1 MKTKHTQK
9 LTNSNQ
15 RKCRKNGENAK
26 AFLRPSKRTIK
37 VFLGIVMI
45 PAILATASVYQFDKE
60 TPDPDPQKE
69 LESFKLADGF
79 EVTLFASEPMVAKP
93 IQMNWD
99 EDGRLWVVSSTAYPH
114 LKTGEEANDKIFVLE
129 DTDGDG
135 KADKS
140 TLFAEG
146 LMTPT
151 GILPGDGGVYVA
163 NSTEILH
170 LVDTDGDGKAD
181 TRRQVLTGFG
191 TGDTHHLIHTF
202 RWGPEGRLY
211 FNQSIYIYSHV
222 ETPFGT
228 KRLESGGVWK
238 LHPQTLELDVYARG
252 LVNPWGLQF
261 DKWGQ
266 SFLTDGA
273 GGEGINYAFPGA
285 SFLTALGA
293 ERTIRGLNPGQ
304 PKHSG
309 LDIVSGS
316 HLPESWQG
324 SAITNDFRAN
334 RINRFQLEEQGSGY
348 ASKQVEDLMWTDNI
362 AFRPVDISVG
372 PDGAIY
378 VADWYNPI
386 IQHGEVDFHDP
397 RRDQERGR
405 IWRIVAKDKPLVKV
419 PKLSKASIPELLDAL
434 KLPEDW
440 TRSQAKQVL
449 KNRGA
454 QEVIPLLEKWVDNL
468 DKNDANYEHQQL
480 EALWVYQSLDMVNQ
494 PLLNSLLNAKVHN
507 ARAAALRALQLW
519 HNKVPD
525 VQALLSKAVTDP
537 HAQVRL
543 EAVIALRLLNTAE
556 AERTALMAL
565 AQPMDEFLDFA
576 LWQTTRELE
585 PKWLEKVKTDP
596 SFLGDA
602 KKTVYALKSV
612 SDADAVAQLVQLY
625 QDGKV
630 PEEYEK
636 DVLSSM
642 AKYGTV
648 ADLDLLFNLALNGN
662 SNQDKGVAA
671 QLRALEEAIGQRKVK
686 PAREL
691 DRIVSFFVNEDE
703 GVATSAINLVGLW
716 KLEGL
721 NDQLVQ
727 LAHNSN
733 ENNKKAALKSL
744 ATIGSTESKAALMG
758 LTSAKNPDNLRIL
771 ATAQWVSVEATEA
784 SNMAVALL
792 KTLPAETDATTLF
805 QALLANKESV
815 SAFSTAVNAKKIPEN
830 QAKAARQVAQRQL
843 AASRHKDEDVIIL
856 KKALESSGGTLPPE
870 RTPQQP
876 SDEEIAT
883 LATEVKGFGDPDLG
897 EAIYRKVELSCQPC
911 HAIGGAGG
919 LIGPDLSS
927 LGTSS
932 PVETIIRSILYPNES
947 IKEGFEMKKVVKN
960 DESEVLGYLVSDR
973 NSEVVIRDMSGKEV
987 TIAKAQIKVIEK
999 VPGSLMPPGL
1009 TTALEKEEFINLVAF
1024 LSRIGETG
1032 TFRVPNERYVRRWR
1046 AITPNQALGSR
1057 LSAEGLNVI
1066 AEAETKAP
1074 ARPIYSK
1081 VSGELPVADLP
1092 IIEVANK
1099 GYSIVKFDLEVL
1111 NKGNVKLALN
1121 TTSGITAWAGQTDLK
1136 FTENGV
1142 LVNLPQGI
1150 QQITLAIDR
1159 TVVKDGVLSIQ
1170 LQDAVTDAAQTRLVM
1185 GQ

>member
-1 MKTKHTQK
+1 MRTKDNQK
-9 LTNSNQ
+9 LAASDSEVS
-15 RKCRKNGENAK
+15 KEK
-26 AFLRPSKRTIK
+26 AGNTKGFLRPSKRTIK
-37 VFLGIVMI
+37 VFFGMVMI
-45 PAILATASVYQFDKE
+45 PVAILATASVYQFDKDVP
-60 TPDPDPQKE
+60 TPDPEKE
-69 LESFKLADGF
+69 LESFNVADGF
-79 EVTLFASEPMVAKP
+79 EVTLFASDPMVAKP

-114 LKTGEEANDKIFVLE
+114 LKTGEEANDKIFILE

-140 TLFAEG
+140 TIFAEG

-170 LVDTDGDGKAD
+170 LIDTDGDGKAD

-228 KRLESGGVWK
+228 KRLEGGGVWK
-238 LHPQTLELDVYARG
+238 LHPQTLELDVYAKG

-285 SFLTALGA
+285 TFLTALGA
-293 ERTIRGLNPGQ
+293 ERIIRGLNPGQ

-309 LDIVSGS
+309 LDVISGR

-324 SAITNDFRAN
+324 SVITNDFRAN
-334 RINRFQLEEQGSGY
+334 RINRFELEEQGSGY
-348 ASKQVEDLMWTDNI
+348 ASKQVEDLMWTNNV
-362 AFRPVDISVG
+362 AFRPVDITVG

-397 RRDQERGR
+397 RRDQQHGR
-405 IWRIVAKDKPLVKV
+405 IWRIVAKDRPLVKV
-419 PKLSKASIPELLDAL
+419 PKLSKASILELLDAL

-454 QEVIPLLEKWVDNL
+454 ENVIPALENWVANL
-468 DKNDANYEHQQL
+468 DEKDKNYEHQQL
-480 EALWVYQSLDMVNQ
+480 EALWVYQSLDVVNQ
-494 PLLNSLLNAKVHN
+494 DLLNRLLNAESHN
-507 ARAAALRALQLW
+507 TRAAALRALQLW
-519 HNKVPD
+519 YNKVDNLP
-525 VQALLSKAVTDP
+525 AILSKATADKHP
-537 HAQVRL
+537 QVRL
-543 EAVIALRLLNTAE
+543 EAVIALRKLNTPE

-565 AQPMDEFLDFA
+565 DQPMDEFLDFA

-585 PKWLEKVKTDP
+585 PVWLEKVKVDP
-596 SFLGDA
+596 SFLGDV

-612 SDADAVAQLVQLY
+612 NDEDALAQLVQLY
-625 QDGKV
+625 QQGKV
-630 PEEYEK
+630 PDEYEK
-636 DVLSSM
+636 DVLSSI
-642 AKYGTV
+642 AKNGKV
-648 ADLDLLFNLALNGN
+648 ADLNLLFDLTVQGN
-662 SNQDKGVAA
+662 SNHGKHVAS
-671 QLRALEEAIGQRKVK
+671 QLGALEDAARQRNLKPEQNLNRIALFLDDEDEAI
-686 PAREL
+686 
-691 DRIVSFFVNEDE
+691 
-703 GVATSAINLVGLW
+703 ATSAIRLVGLW
-716 KLEGL
+716 KLESL
-721 NDQLVQ
+721 NDQLIG
-727 LAHNSN
+727 LAQKADKSRM
-733 ENNKKAALKSL
+733 KAALNSLAKMDSVQSRKSL
-744 ATIGSTESKAALMG
+744 QE
-758 LTSAKNPDNLRIL
+758 LTLAKYPTDLRIA
-771 ATAQWVSVEATEA
+771 ATAQFVSVDPVEA
-784 SNMAVALL
+784 SNMSISLL
-792 KTLPAETDATTLF
+792 KSLPAEADATDLF
-805 QALLANKESV
+805 RALFSNKESV
-815 SAFSTAVNAKKIPEN
+815 SAFSDAVSTKKIPEGF
-830 QAKAARQVAQRQL
+830 AIAARQAIQRQ
-843 AASRHKDEDVIIL
+843 SNRSNDEDVKKL
-856 KKALESSGGTLPPE
+856 KEALEASGGILPPE

-876 SDEEIAT
+876 SDYEIVQ
-883 LATEVKGFGDPDLG
+883 LAGEVKGFGNPELG
-897 EAIYRKVELSCQPC
+897 EAVYRKVELSCQPC

-960 DESEVLGYLVSDR
+960 DESEVLGYLVSDG
-973 NSEVVIRDMSGKEV
+973 NTEVVIRDVSGKEV
-987 TIAKAQIKVIEK
+987 SIAKAQIKVIEK

-1009 TTALEKEEFINLVAF
+1009 TTNLDKEEFINLVSF
-1024 LSRIGETG
+1024 LSKIGETG
-1032 TFRVPNERYVRRWR
+1032 EFRVPNERYVRRWR
-1046 AITPNQALGSR
+1046 TVSENKELGSR
-1057 LSAEGLNVI
+1057 LSAGGLDLI
-1066 AEAETKAP
+1066 ANAESKALGVP
-1074 ARPIYSK
+1074 FYSK

-1092 IIEVANK
+1092 IINVNNK
-1099 GYSIVKFDLEVL
+1099 EYSFVKFDLEVL

-1121 TTSGITAWAGQTDLK
+1121 TTLGVTAWAGQSALK
-1136 FTENGV
+1136 FTNNDV
-1142 LVNLPQGI
+1142 VTNLPQGI
-1150 QQITLAIDR
+1150 QQITVAIDR
-1159 TVVKDGVLSIQ
+1159 SVVKDGVLSIQ
-1170 LQDAVTDAAQTRLVM
+1170 LQDAANDAAQTRLVM